1 MVHFTGCAVQ
11 LWRRRLKQARTSW
24 YPLRSV
30 SDLQGH
36 RLSGD
41 RIEYWYDRRL
51 DRPVTKN
58 SRDLRK
64 FRAGQTED
72 SFNSIQQQGFLKG
85 FFTESQKLYKRCGQS
100 SVWYKQ
106 EAERLGEN
114 LLSYSAGI
122 KKAQCLLQ
130 HRKDRSRNGA
140 EWFWLEAVV
149 TTYLSCWWWFLVSWL
164 MWVMSSWSR
173 QENRMMF
180 LIGTSAEKVHLD
192 QEAFRMLYEKLSSL
206 LSSAGVP
213 CFIELHF
220 IALYKYWIKNFFWST
235 VD

>member
-11 LWRRRLKQARTSW
+11 LWRRRVTQARTSW
-24 YPLRSV
+24 YSLRSV

-41 RIEYWYDRRL
+41 RLEYWYDRRL
-51 DRPVTKN
+51 DWSVTKN

-64 FRAGQTED
+64 FRAGQTKD
-72 SFNSIQQQGFLKG
+72 SFNCIQRQGFLKG
-85 FFTESQKLYKRCGQS
+85 FLTESEKLYKRCGQS

-130 HRKDRSRNGA
+130 HHKDRSRDGA
-140 EWFWLEAVV
+140 EWF
-149 TTYLSCWWWFLVSWL
+149 
-164 MWVMSSWSR
+164 
-173 QENRMMF
+173 
-180 LIGTSAEKVHLD
+180 
-192 QEAFRMLYEKLSSL
+192 
-206 LSSAGVP
+206 
-213 CFIELHF
+213 
-220 IALYKYWIKNFFWST
+220 
-235 VD
+235 